1 MGLVFHLICLFFYTV
16 CITKLCQQRV
26 SRKGTPA
33 AAVGFR
39 ADCTEQFLSH
49 YLLCYGRGKDTSYTD
64 RFTGHSHAVS
74 YDSLCG

>member
-39 ADCTEQFLSH
+39 ADCIEQFFIALPIMLRERQRH
-49 YLLCYGRGKDTSYTD
+49 FVY
-64 RFTGHSHAVS
+64 
-74 YDSLCG
+74 